1 MKAPR
6 GKAWTP
12 KLSREAERDYADII
26 AWTVETFGSRQA
38 QRYRALFKEAHA
50 RLARDPFANPARVR
64 ADLGAGYRILHL
76 SRPGRHY
83 LVYRT
88 EDRRVVIVR
97 ILHDR
102 MDLPRHLPGLGKT
115 GATEED

>member
-12 KLSREAERDYADII
+12 KLSHEAERDYANII

-50 RLARDPFANPARVR
+50 RLAQDPFAAPARMR
-64 ADLGAGYRILHL
+64 EDLGAGYRVLHL
-76 SRPGRHY
+76 SRPGRHFP
-83 LVYRT
+83 VYRV
-88 EDRRVVIVR
+88 EEARVVIVR
-97 ILHDR
+97 ILHDS
-102 MDLPRHLPGLGKT
+102 MDLSRHLP
-115 GATEED
+115 E